1 MKSQQTIT
9 QQADQTIRY
18 QNQMQKIH
26 DKNHNFKAEKDSD
39 LIKLKALT
47 QIWSPALLPDEIE
60 WNEYPKMR
68 TGK

>member
-47 QIWSPALLPDEIE
+47 
-60 WNEYPKMR
+60 
-68 TGK
+68 